1 MRGNHGPNEFGLVSP
16 GAIPNDDA
24 SPGNV
29 ALELKEEFPSED
41 GIDVGVLV
49 ESKDET
55 DPAVLGRHNNGGN
68 GRDFLMRSGTVV
80 DTGSVSTGC
89 PGTTN
94 ERCHQEAAFINERQ
108 RGF

>member
-24 SPGNV
+24 TSGNV
-29 ALELKEEFPSED
+29 ALELNQKLPGED
-41 GIDVGVLV
+41 GIDVGILV

-55 DPAVLGRHNNGGN
+55 DPAALGRHNDGGN
-68 GRDFLMRSGTVV
+68 GGDFLMRSGTVV

-89 PGTTN
+89 PGPRH
-94 ERCHQEAAFINERQ
+94 ERCHQEPAFINEHQ